1 MGTLYRIALVLVIIG
16 AVNWGLIGFF
26 RFDLV
31 ASIFG
36 GQTAGLSRIIYALV
50 GIAGLVSIPILMKPL
65 NDGEDVASTSHTR
78 VSNKPSYNMEAGKE
92 EDFSGIQQHNNIN
105 SYDNKNKSNSNSN
118 KNNSNNN
125 NNNKK

>member
-16 AVNWGLIGFF
+16 AINWGLIGFF

-36 GQTAGLSRIIYALV
+36 GQTAAFSRIIYALV
-50 GIAGLVSIPILMKPL
+50 GLAGLVSIPILMKPL
-65 NDGEDVASTSHTR
+65 DEGEDTVSNSYTN

-92 EDFSGIQQHNNIN
+92 EDFS
-105 SYDNKNKSNSNSN
+105 DVERDKD
-118 KNNSNNN
+118 
-125 NNNKK
+125 NNK